1 MITVFILLGT
11 FKLKKKDLQEDGF
24 NIKKVMLQFL
34 RLIFYNILFLQFYL
48 YRFQIQFISLTTLVS
63 M

>member
-24 NIKKVMLQFL
+24 NIKKVML
-34 RLIFYNILFLQFYL
+34 
-48 YRFQIQFISLTTLVS
+48 
-63 M
+63 